1 MGRKKAI
8 AREIPHLRRY
18 ARALLRESAEA
29 DDLVQDCIKR
39 ALARLHQWRDRDSP
53 RQWLF
58 TIMHNLHVDE
68 VRKRQRQASSPA
80 LNYRDAAAVLG
91 IPVGTLT
98 SRLARGREQLR
109 AMLDGD
115 GLPAANIRSLKP

>member
-1 MGRKKAI
+1 V
-8 AREIPHLRRY
+8 
-18 ARALLRESAEA
+18 
-29 DDLVQDCIKR
+29 LVG
-39 ALARLHQWRDRDSP
+39 
-53 RQWLF
+53 
-58 TIMHNLHVDE
+58 VE
-68 VRKRQRQASSPA
+68 G